1 MIVMFFVNLI
11 KGLLIGAISLLSSI
25 TLPTQMISALSTI
38 TGYGAYVV
46 GGDLLLIVSSAIG
59 FWLTAKLTVGLILFV
74 WRLMPFT

>member
-1 MIVMFFVNLI
+1 MFFVNLI